1 MKRTSLVLDE
11 ELLGEA
17 VRVLGARTYSAT
29 VNMALREAVRL
40 KRLQSLSDFLG
51 KGLWQGDLVAMR
63 EDRPAATRRRAAR
76 KEGK

>member
-1 MKRTSLVLDE
+1 MKRTNLVLDE

-29 VNMALREAVRL
+29 VNMALRDAVRL

-51 KGLWQGDLVAMR
+51 KGLWQGDLAAMR
-63 EDRPAATRRRAAR
+63 EDRPAATRRRAWS